1 MDKKESNRRI
11 SAIVPVYNEAPRI
24 GAILDVLTT
33 HPALSEIIV
42 VDDGSTDGTGEVI
55 SKYNVKYLRNERN
68 RGKGHAMDRGVAA
81 SSGDIIFFCDA
92 DLKGL
97 THDMV
102 DQIINPVLEGRL
114 EMFIGMCNRDI
125 YMSGLAGPL
134 VKIGPLLGG
143 QRALTKSLWEMLPA
157 FYKHKFRIETGLNFF
172 AEKYGKGRDYKI
184 FDDLTQVI
192 KEDKHGFLPGTVH
205 RLFMIYDI
213 LIAELRLSLFDT
225 PKIIK
230 EKTKQRKLASMT
242 RRV

>member
-68 RGKGHAMDRGVAA
+68 RGKGHAMDRGVLA

-97 THDMV
+97 THDIV
-102 DQIINPVLEGRL
+102 NQIINPVLDGRI

-134 VKIGPLLGG
+134 IKIGPLLGG
-143 QRALTKSLWEMLPA
+143 QRALTRRLWDMLPV
-157 FYKHKFRIETGLNFF
+157 FYKHKFRLETGLNFF
-172 AEKYGKGRDYKI
+172 AKKYGNGLGSKI

-205 RLFMIYDI
+205 RLFMTYDV

-225 PKIIK
+225 PKVIK
-230 EKTKQRKLASMT
+230 EKTKQKKLASMT
-242 RRV
+242 RRI

>member
-24 GAILDVLTT
+24 GAVLDVLTS
-33 HPALSEIIV
+33 HPGLSEIIV
-42 VDDGSTDGTGEVI
+42 VDDGSVDNTANAVSE
-55 SKYNVKYLRNERN
+55 YNVTYLRNGRN
-68 RGKGHAMDRGVAA
+68 RGKGHAMERGVLA

-102 DQIINPVLEGRL
+102 DQIIDPVREGGV

-134 VKIGPLLGG
+134 IKIGPLLGG
-143 QRALTKSLWEMLPA
+143 QRALTRGLWDKLPS

-172 AEKYGKGRDYKI
+172 AEKYGKGLDYKI

-192 KEDKHGFLPGTVH
+192 KEDKHGFLSGTV
-205 RLFMIYDI
+205 RRFLMVYDI
-213 LIAELRLSLFDT
+213 LIAELRLSLFDH
-225 PKIIK
+225 I
-230 EKTKQRKLASMT
+230 A
-242 RRV
+242 V